1 LQRRDALAAC
11 PEAGHSHLR
20 DEADAW
26 ARDQMERSGKRRKT
40 FAECLVEV
48 SDDNE
53 ASNAQRHIERLRHPR
68 CIVRVDLASGQRS
81 LVRTIRPLDT
91 AGIVAVA
98 PVLMTRDGK
107 AYTYGYNR
115 QLSDLFVAEGPR

>member
-1 LQRRDALAAC
+1 
-11 PEAGHSHLR
+11 
-20 DEADAW
+20 
-26 ARDQMERSGKRRKT
+26 
-40 FAECLVEV
+40 
-48 SDDNE
+48 
-53 ASNAQRHIERLRHPR
+53 
-68 CIVRVDLASGQRS
+68 VDLASGQRS